1 MTMSKPVN
9 NSGVERLEFLR
20 SVHNR
25 NLVSVP
31 SPFKKSSYRKPSRRH
46 KSSRQLFTDES
57 KRINAVLQQQQQQR
71 EEDGKPRAIPKVTHF
86 NVNAPPSLKPHRKY
100 CDITGLQGLY
110 RSPVNNLRYYNSEV
124 YRLVVKP
131 MPPGVDQEYL
141 KLRGD
146 HFVLK

>member
-1 MTMSKPVN
+1 MSKSVN
-9 NSGVERLEFLR
+9 SSGIERLEFLR
-20 SVHNR
+20 SVQES

-31 SPFKKSSYRKPSRRH
+31 SPFKKPSYRKPSRRH
-46 KSSRQLFTDES
+46 KSTRQLFTDES
-57 KRINAVLQQQQQQR
+57 KRINAVLQQEQEQQER
-71 EEDGKPRAIPKVTHF
+71 DGKQKSIPKVTHF
-86 NVNAPPSLKPHRKY
+86 NVNAPPSLKPHKKY
-100 CDITGLQGLY
+100 CDITGLQGFY

-131 MPPGVDQEYL
+131 MPAGVDQEYL